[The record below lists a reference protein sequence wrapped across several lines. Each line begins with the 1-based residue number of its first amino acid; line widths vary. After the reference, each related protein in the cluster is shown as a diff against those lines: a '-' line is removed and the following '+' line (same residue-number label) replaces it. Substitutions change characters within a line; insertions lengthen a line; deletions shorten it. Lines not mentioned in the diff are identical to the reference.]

1 MNGLVAGNIRARTAR
16 MELENV
22 EFKRKIEAEVVEL
35 NYKCQ
40 ASPKTFKALR
50 EALGKW
56 TK

>member
-1 MNGLVAGNIRARTAR
+1 LWCMSFLFFVMHAC
-16 MELENV
+16 MLENV